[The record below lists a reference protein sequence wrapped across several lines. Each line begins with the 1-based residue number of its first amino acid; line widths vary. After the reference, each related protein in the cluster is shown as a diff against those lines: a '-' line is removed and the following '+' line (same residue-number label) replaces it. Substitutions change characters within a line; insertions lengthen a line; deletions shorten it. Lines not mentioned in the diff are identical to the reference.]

1 MKQIKKD
8 KYMLKIIMLITILL
22 VLVGCSDGSRFDR
35 LILTDMKT
43 GKKYLMKHNA
53 GDAYFIDEG
62 KIEVNGTD
70 TTIIFENN

>member
-1 MKQIKKD
+1 MIKIA
-8 KYMLKIIMLITILL
+8 MLLTVLSLL
-22 VLVGCSDGSRFDR
+22 VACSDGDKFNR

-43 GKKYLMKHNA
+43 GKKYLMKHNF